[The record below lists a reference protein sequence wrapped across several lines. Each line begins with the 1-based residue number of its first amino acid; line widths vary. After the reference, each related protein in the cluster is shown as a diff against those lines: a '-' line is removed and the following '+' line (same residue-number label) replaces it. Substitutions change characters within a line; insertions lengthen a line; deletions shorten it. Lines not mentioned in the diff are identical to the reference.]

1 MEHVAL
7 AKLAEI
13 FVIAPATANIMAKMA
28 AGIADDMLS
37 TTVLATKAPVLL
49 APAMN
54 TGMWTAEATRSNVK
68 TLRSRGVHFIG
79 PDDGLLACGD
89 EGAGRMSEPEVIA
102 EAICT
107 ILNRKKDLA
116 GLKVLVTA
124 GATRERMDPVRFM
137 TNDSSG
143 KMGFAI
149 AEAARDRG
157 AEVTV
162 VFGNVSVP
170 VPANVRRIGIE
181 SAQELYETMITE
193 APGHDIIIQAAA
205 VCDYRFENVKESKIK
220 KTEGQPLTVTMIEN
234 PDVAQAVGEIKKKG
248 QTLVG
253 FAAETDHLLKN
264 AAAKM
269 KKKNLDMIV
278 ANDVT
283 KPGAGFNID
292 TNIAT
297 LITAKGR
304 EEQPMQTKRQ
314 LAEIILDRILEIRA

>member
-1 MEHVAL
+1 M
-7 AKLAEI
+7 
-13 FVIAPATANIMAKMA
+13 
-28 AGIADDMLS
+28 
-37 TTVLATKAPVLL
+37 
-49 APAMN
+49 
-54 TGMWTAEATRSNVK
+54 
-68 TLRSRGVHFIG
+68 
-79 PDDGLLACGD
+79 
-89 EGAGRMSEPEVIA
+89 
-102 EAICT
+102 
-107 ILNRKKDLA
+107 
-116 GLKVLVTA
+116 
-124 GATRERMDPVRFM
+124 
-137 TNDSSG
+137 
-143 KMGFAI
+143 
-149 AEAARDRG
+149 
-157 AEVTV
+157 
-162 VFGNVSVP
+162 
-170 VPANVRRIGIE
+170 
-181 SAQELYETMITE
+181 
-193 APGHDIIIQAAA
+193 
-205 VCDYRFENVKESKIK
+205 KESKIK

-304 EEQPMQTKRQ
+304 VEQPMQTKRQ